1 MASITGLNDDIISS
15 AALKAFVD
23 SLHPLNAFS
32 VNYNAEAARKGE
44 TVSIPLISSITATTF
59 DNTYEGADGDVT
71 LTAREVVINR
81 HFISTVDFTDTQW
94 SRSSA
99 LTPQM
104 LAQIGAEQ
112 GRAVAQRFI
121 SAAWGLITTANFSL
135 PVVSFTRS
143 SFAMAQVR
151 RARLELTKDK
161 VGQNDRS
168 LFLEPDAYDGLLSD
182 STNILANLNFGSEG
196 IREGA
201 VRRLAGFNVFES
213 TLIPDTNVGGTMTLA
228 GFAVH
233 PSAIAV
239 AIRTLEPQA
248 PGEYLEARTVAD
260 PVTGIGLGYRR
271 HYNTAN
277 GTHFLNFEVVGGFT
291 IGVTAGLKILARNSA

>member
-23 SLHPLNAFS
+23 SLHPLSAFS

-44 TVSIPLISSITATTF
+44 VVSIPLISSITASTF
-59 DNTYEGADGDVT
+59 NNTYEGADGDVT
-71 LTAREVVINR
+71 LTAREVTIDK
-81 HFISTVDFTDTQW
+81 HFLSTVDFTDTQW
-94 SRSSA
+94 SKSSA

-112 GRAVAQRFI
+112 GRAVAQAFI
-121 SAAWGLITTANFSL
+121 SSAWGMITTANYGAIATSSTIA
-135 PVVSFTRS
+135 SFGMS
-143 SFAMAQVR
+143 QVR
-151 RARLELTKDK
+151 KSRLELTKADAPM
-161 VGQNDRS
+161 NDRA
-168 LFLEPDAYDGLLSD
+168 LFLDPDFYDALLSD
-182 STNILANLNFGSEG
+182 STNILANLNFGPEG
-196 IREGA
+196 VREANIR
-201 VRRLAGFNVFES
+201 RIAGMDVYES
-213 TLIPDTNVGGTMTLA
+213 TLIPSTSVGSGITLA

-239 AIRTLEPQA
+239 AVRTLAPQA
-248 PGEYLEARTVAD
+248 PSEYLEARTIVD
-260 PVTGIGLGYRR
+260 PVSGIGLGYRR

-291 IGVTAGLKILARNSA
+291 YGITAGLKILGRSA

>member
-44 TVSIPLISSITATTF
+44 VVSIPLISSITASTF
-59 DNTYEGADGDVT
+59 NNTYEGADGDVT
-71 LTAREVVINR
+71 LTAREVTIDK
-81 HFISTVDFTDTQW
+81 HYLSTVDFTDTQW
-94 SRSSA
+94 SKSSA

-104 LAQIGAEQ
+104 LAEIGAEQ
-112 GRAVAQRFI
+112 GRAVAQAFI
-121 SAAWGLITTANFSL
+121 SAAWGMITTGNFGAA
-135 PVVSFTRS
+135 VVSFTS
-143 SFAMAQVR
+143 ASFAMADVR
-151 RARLELTKDK
+151 KARLELTKSK
-161 VGQNDRS
+161 APQNDRA
-168 LFLEPDAYDGLLSD
+168 LFLEPEAYDALLSD
-182 STNILANLNFGSEG
+182 STNILANLNFGPEG
-196 IREGA
+196 VREGV
-201 VRRLAGFNVFES
+201 VRRLAGMNVYES
-213 TLIPDTNVGGTMTLA
+213 TLIPATNVGTSITLA

-239 AIRTLEPQA
+239 AIRTLQPQA
-248 PGEYLEARTVAD
+248 PSEYLEARTVVD
-260 PVTGIGLGYRR
+260 PVSGIGLGYRR

-291 IGVTAGLKILARNSA
+291 YGITAGLKILAKKA

>member
-23 SLHPLNAFS
+23 SLHPLSAFS

-44 TVSIPLISSITATTF
+44 VVSIPLISSITASTF
-59 DNTYEGADGDVT
+59 NNTYEGADGDVT
-71 LTAREVVINR
+71 LTAREVTIDK
-81 HFISTVDFTDTQW
+81 HFLSTVDFTDTQW
-94 SRSSA
+94 SKSSA

-112 GRAVAQRFI
+112 GRAVAQAFI
-121 SAAWGLITTANFSL
+121 SSAWGMITTANYGAIATSSTIA
-135 PVVSFTRS
+135 SFGMS
-143 SFAMAQVR
+143 QVR
-151 RARLELTKDK
+151 KARLELTKADAPM
-161 VGQNDRS
+161 NDRA
-168 LFLEPDAYDGLLSD
+168 LFLDPDFYDALLSD
-182 STNILANLNFGSEG
+182 STNILANLNFGPEG
-196 IREGA
+196 VREANIR
-201 VRRLAGFNVFES
+201 RIAGMDVYES
-213 TLIPDTNVGGTMTLA
+213 TLIPATSVGSGITLA

-239 AIRTLEPQA
+239 AVRTLAPQA
-248 PGEYLEARTVAD
+248 PSEYLEARTIVD
-260 PVTGIGLGYRR
+260 PVSGIGLGYRR

-291 IGVTAGLKILARNSA
+291 YGITAGLKILGRSA

>member
-44 TVSIPLISSITATTF
+44 VVSIPLISSITASTF
-59 DNTYEGADGDVT
+59 NNTYEGADGDVT
-71 LTAREVVINR
+71 LTAREVTIDK
-81 HFISTVDFTDTQW
+81 HYLSTVDFTDTQW
-94 SRSSA
+94 SKSSA

-104 LAQIGAEQ
+104 LAEIGAEQ
-112 GRAVAQRFI
+112 GRAVAQAFI
-121 SAAWGLITTANFSL
+121 SAAWGMITTGNFGTA
-135 PVVSFTRS
+135 VASFTS
-143 SFAMAQVR
+143 ASFSMADVR
-151 RARLELTKDK
+151 KARLELTKAK
-161 VGQNDRS
+161 APQNDRA
-168 LFLEPDAYDGLLSD
+168 LFLEPEAYDALLSD
-182 STNILANLNFGSEG
+182 STNILANLHFGPEG
-196 IREGA
+196 VREGV
-201 VRRLAGFNVFES
+201 VRRLAGMNVYES
-213 TLIPDTNVGGTMTLA
+213 TLIPATNVGTSITLA

-239 AIRTLEPQA
+239 AIRTLQPQA
-248 PGEYLEARTVAD
+248 PSEYLEARTVVD
-260 PVTGIGLGYRR
+260 PVSGIGLGYRR

-291 IGVTAGLKILARNSA
+291 YGITAGLKILAKKA

>member
-23 SLHPLNAFS
+23 SLHPLSAFS

-44 TVSIPLISSITATTF
+44 VVSIPLISSITATTF
-59 DNTYEGADGDVT
+59 ANTYEGADGDVT
-71 LTAREVVINR
+71 LTAREVTIDK
-81 HFISTVDFTDTQW
+81 HFLSTVDFTDTQW
-94 SRSSA
+94 SKSSA

-112 GRAVAQRFI
+112 GRAVAQAFI
-121 SAAWGLITTANFSL
+121 SGAWAMITTANYGAIATSSTIA
-135 PVVSFTRS
+135 SFGLN
-143 SFAMAQVR
+143 QVR
-151 RARLELTKDK
+151 KARLELTKAK
-161 VGQNDRS
+161 APTNDRS
-168 LFLEPDAYDGLLSD
+168 LFLDPDFYDGLLSD
-182 STNILANLNFGSEG
+182 SNNILSNLNFGPEG
-196 IREGA
+196 IREA
-201 VRRLAGFNVFES
+201 NIRRIAGMDVYES
-213 TLIPDTNVGGTMTLA
+213 TLIPATSVGSGITLA

-239 AIRTLEPQA
+239 AVRTLAPQA
-248 PGEYLEARTVAD
+248 PSEYLEARTIVD
-260 PVTGIGLGYRR
+260 PVSGIGLGYRR

-291 IGVTAGLKILARNSA
+291 YGITSGLKILGRSA

>member
-15 AALKAFVD
+15 SALKAFVD

-44 TVSIPLISSITATTF
+44 VVSIPLISSITASTF
-59 DNTYEGADGDVT
+59 NNTYEGADGDVT
-71 LTAREVVINR
+71 LTAREVTIDK
-81 HFISTVDFTDTQW
+81 HFLSTVDFTDTQW
-94 SRSSA
+94 SKSSA

-104 LAQIGAEQ
+104 LADIGAEQ
-112 GRAVAQRFI
+112 GRAVAQAFI
-121 SAAWGLITTANFSL
+121 SSAWGLITTANFGAA
-135 PVVSFTRS
+135 VVSFTS
-143 SFAMAQVR
+143 ASFGMADVR
-151 RARLELTKDK
+151 KARLELTKSK
-161 VGQNDRS
+161 APQNDRA
-168 LFLEPDAYDGLLSD
+168 LFIEPDAYDALLSD

-196 IREGA
+196 VREGV
-201 VRRLAGFNVFES
+201 VRRLAGMNVYES
-213 TLIPDTNVGGTMTLA
+213 TLIPATNVGTSITLA

-239 AIRTLEPQA
+239 AIRTLQPQA
-248 PGEYLEARTVAD
+248 PSEYLEARTVVD
-260 PVTGIGLGYRR
+260 PVSGIGLGYRR

-291 IGVTAGLKILARNSA
+291 YGITAGLKILAKKA

>member
-44 TVSIPLISSITATTF
+44 VVSIPLISSITASTF
-59 DNTYEGADGDVT
+59 NNTYEGADGDVT
-71 LTAREVVINR
+71 LTAREVTIDK
-81 HFISTVDFTDTQW
+81 HYLSTVDFTDTQW
-94 SRSSA
+94 SKSSA

-104 LAQIGAEQ
+104 LADIGAEQ
-112 GRAVAQRFI
+112 GRAVAQAFI
-121 SAAWGLITTANFSL
+121 GAAWGLITTGNFGAA
-135 PVVSFTRS
+135 VASFTS
-143 SFAMAQVR
+143 ASFSMADVR
-151 RARLELTKDK
+151 KARLELTKAK
-161 VGQNDRS
+161 APQNDRA
-168 LFLEPDAYDGLLSD
+168 LFLEPEAYDALLSD
-182 STNILANLNFGSEG
+182 STNILANLNFGPEG
-196 IREGA
+196 VREGV
-201 VRRLAGFNVFES
+201 VRRLAGMNVYES
-213 TLIPDTNVGGTMTLA
+213 TLIPATGVGASITLA

-239 AIRTLEPQA
+239 AIRTLQPQA
-248 PGEYLEARTVAD
+248 PSEYLEARTIVD
-260 PVTGIGLGYRR
+260 PVSGIGLGYRR

-291 IGVTAGLKILARNSA
+291 YGITAGLKILAKKG

>member
-44 TVSIPLISSITATTF
+44 VVSIPLISSITASTF
-59 DNTYEGADGDVT
+59 NNTYEGADGDVT
-71 LTAREVVINR
+71 LTAREVTIDK
-81 HFISTVDFTDTQW
+81 HYLSTVDFTDTQW
-94 SRSSA
+94 SKSSA

-104 LAQIGAEQ
+104 LAEIGAEQ
-112 GRAVAQRFI
+112 GRAVAQAFI
-121 SAAWGLITTANFSL
+121 SAAWGMITTGNFGAA
-135 PVVSFTRS
+135 VASFTS
-143 SFAMAQVR
+143 ASFSMADVR
-151 RARLELTKDK
+151 KARLELTKAK
-161 VGQNDRS
+161 APQNDRA
-168 LFLEPDAYDGLLSD
+168 LFLEPEAYDALLSD

-196 IREGA
+196 VREGV
-201 VRRLAGFNVFES
+201 VRRLAGMNVYES
-213 TLIPDTNVGGTMTLA
+213 TLIPATNVGTSITLA

-239 AIRTLEPQA
+239 AIRTLQPQA
-248 PGEYLEARTVAD
+248 PSEYLEARTVVD
-260 PVTGIGLGYRR
+260 PVSGIGLGYRR
-271 HYNTAN
+271 HYNTAS

-291 IGVTAGLKILARNSA
+291 YGITAGLKILAKKA

>member
-44 TVSIPLISSITATTF
+44 VVSIPLISSITASTF
-59 DNTYEGADGDVT
+59 NNTYEGADGDVT
-71 LTAREVVINR
+71 LTAREVTIDK
-81 HFISTVDFTDTQW
+81 HFLSTVDFTDTQW
-94 SRSSA
+94 SKSSA

-104 LAQIGAEQ
+104 LADIGAEQ
-112 GRAVAQRFI
+112 GRAVAQAFI
-121 SAAWGLITTANFSL
+121 SSAWGLITTANFGAA
-135 PVVSFTRS
+135 VVSFTS
-143 SFAMAQVR
+143 ASFAMADVR
-151 RARLELTKDK
+151 KARLELTKSK
-161 VGQNDRS
+161 APQNDRA
-168 LFLEPDAYDGLLSD
+168 LFIEPDAYDALLSD

-196 IREGA
+196 VREGV
-201 VRRLAGFNVFES
+201 VRRLAGMNVYES
-213 TLIPDTNVGGTMTLA
+213 TLIPATNVGASITLA

-239 AIRTLEPQA
+239 AIRTLQPQA
-248 PGEYLEARTVAD
+248 PSEYLEARTVVD
-260 PVTGIGLGYRR
+260 PVSGIGLGYRR

-291 IGVTAGLKILARNSA
+291 YGITAGLKILAKKA

>member
-23 SLHPLNAFS
+23 SLHPLSAFS

-44 TVSIPLISSITATTF
+44 VVSIPLISSITASTF
-59 DNTYEGADGDVT
+59 NNTYEGADGDVT
-71 LTAREVVINR
+71 LTAREVTLDK
-81 HFISTVDFTDTQW
+81 HFVSTVDFTDTQF

-112 GRAVAQRFI
+112 GRAVAQAFI
-121 SAAWGLITTANFSL
+121 SGAWAMITTANFGAI
-135 PVVSFTRS
+135 VASFNS
-143 SFAMAQVR
+143 ASFNMLNVR
-151 RARLELTKDK
+151 RARLELTKSK
-161 VGQNDRS
+161 APVNDRA
-168 LFLEPDAYDGLLSD
+168 LFLDPDCYDSLLSD
-182 STNILANLNFGSEG
+182 STNILANLNFGPEG
-196 IREGA
+196 IREGNI
-201 VRRLAGFNVFES
+201 RRIAGMDVYES
-213 TLIPDTNVGGTMTLA
+213 TLIPSTNVGSGLTLA

-239 AIRTLEPQA
+239 AVRTLAPQA
-248 PGEYLEARTVAD
+248 PSEYLEARTIVD
-260 PVTGIGLGYRR
+260 PVSGIGLGYRR

-277 GTHFLNFEVVGGFT
+277 GTHFLNFEVVGGYTFGIT
-291 IGVTAGLKILARNSA
+291 QGLKILARSA

>member
-44 TVSIPLISSITATTF
+44 VVSIPLISSITASTF
-59 DNTYEGADGDVT
+59 NNTYEGADGDVT
-71 LTAREVVINR
+71 LTAREVTIDK
-81 HFISTVDFTDTQW
+81 HYLSTVDFTDTQW
-94 SRSSA
+94 SKSSA

-104 LAQIGAEQ
+104 LADIGAEQ
-112 GRAVAQRFI
+112 GRAVAQAFI
-121 SAAWGLITTANFSL
+121 GAAWGLITTANFGA
-135 PVVSFTRS
+135 VVASFTS
-143 SFAMAQVR
+143 ASFSMADVR
-151 RARLELTKDK
+151 KARLELTKSK
-161 VGQNDRS
+161 APQNDRA
-168 LFLEPDAYDGLLSD
+168 LFLEPEAYDALLSD

-196 IREGA
+196 VREGV
-201 VRRLAGFNVFES
+201 VRRLAGMNVYES
-213 TLIPDTNVGGTMTLA
+213 TLIPATNVGTSITLA

-239 AIRTLEPQA
+239 AIRTLQPQA
-248 PGEYLEARTVAD
+248 PSEYLEARTVVD
-260 PVTGIGLGYRR
+260 PVSGIGLGYRR

-291 IGVTAGLKILARNSA
+291 YGITAGLKILAKKA

>member
-44 TVSIPLISSITATTF
+44 VVSIPLISSITASTF
-59 DNTYEGADGDVT
+59 NNTYEGADGDVT
-71 LTAREVVINR
+71 LTAREVTIDK
-81 HFISTVDFTDTQW
+81 HYLSTVDFTDTQW
-94 SRSSA
+94 SKSSA

-104 LAQIGAEQ
+104 LADIGAEQ
-112 GRAVAQRFI
+112 GRAVAQAFI
-121 SAAWGLITTANFSL
+121 SAAWGLITTANFSA
-135 PVVSFTRS
+135 PVASFTS
-143 SFAMAQVR
+143 ASFSMADVR
-151 RARLELTKDK
+151 KARLELTKSK
-161 VGQNDRS
+161 APQNDRA
-168 LFLEPDAYDGLLSD
+168 LFLEPEAYDALLSD

-196 IREGA
+196 VREGV
-201 VRRLAGFNVFES
+201 VRRLAGMNVYES
-213 TLIPDTNVGGTMTLA
+213 TLIPATNVGTSITLA

-239 AIRTLEPQA
+239 AIRTLQPQA
-248 PGEYLEARTVAD
+248 PSEYLEARTVVD
-260 PVTGIGLGYRR
+260 PVSGIGLGYRR

-291 IGVTAGLKILARNSA
+291 YGITAGLKILAKKA

>member
-44 TVSIPLISSITATTF
+44 VVSIPLISSITASTF
-59 DNTYEGADGDVT
+59 NNTYEGADGDVT
-71 LTAREVVINR
+71 LTAREVTIDK
-81 HFISTVDFTDTQW
+81 HYLSTVDFTDTQW
-94 SRSSA
+94 SKSSA

-104 LAQIGAEQ
+104 LADIGAEQ
-112 GRAVAQRFI
+112 GRAVAQAFI
-121 SAAWGLITTANFSL
+121 SAAWGMITTGNFGTA
-135 PVVSFTRS
+135 VVSFTS
-143 SFAMAQVR
+143 ASFAMADVR
-151 RARLELTKDK
+151 KARLELTKAK
-161 VGQNDRS
+161 APQNDRA
-168 LFLEPDAYDGLLSD
+168 LFLEPEAYDALLSD
-182 STNILANLNFGSEG
+182 STNILANLNFGPEG
-196 IREGA
+196 VREGV
-201 VRRLAGFNVFES
+201 VRRLAGMNVYES
-213 TLIPDTNVGGTMTLA
+213 TLIPATSVGASITLA

-239 AIRTLEPQA
+239 AIRTLQPQA
-248 PGEYLEARTVAD
+248 PSEYLEARTVVD
-260 PVTGIGLGYRR
+260 PVSGIGLGYRR

-291 IGVTAGLKILARNSA
+291 YGITAGLKILAKKA

>member
-15 AALKAFVD
+15 SALKAFVD

-44 TVSIPLISSITATTF
+44 VVSIPLISSITASTF
-59 DNTYEGADGDVT
+59 NNTYEGADGDVT
-71 LTAREVVINR
+71 LTAREVTIDK
-81 HFISTVDFTDTQW
+81 HFLSTVDFTDTQW
-94 SRSSA
+94 SKSSA

-104 LAQIGAEQ
+104 LADIGAEQ
-112 GRAVAQRFI
+112 GRAVAQAFI
-121 SAAWGLITTANFSL
+121 SSAWGLITTANFGAA
-135 PVVSFTRS
+135 VVSFTS
-143 SFAMAQVR
+143 ASFGMADVR
-151 RARLELTKDK
+151 KARLELTKSK
-161 VGQNDRS
+161 APQNDRA
-168 LFLEPDAYDGLLSD
+168 LFIEPDAYDALLSD

-196 IREGA
+196 IREGV
-201 VRRLAGFNVFES
+201 VRRLAGMNVYES
-213 TLIPDTNVGGTMTLA
+213 TLIPATNVGTSITLA

-239 AIRTLEPQA
+239 AIRTLQPQA
-248 PGEYLEARTVAD
+248 PSEYLEARTVVD
-260 PVTGIGLGYRR
+260 PVSGIGLGYRR

-291 IGVTAGLKILARNSA
+291 YGITAGLKILAKKA

>member
-44 TVSIPLISSITATTF
+44 VVSIPLISSITASTF
-59 DNTYEGADGDVT
+59 NNTYEGADGDVT
-71 LTAREVVINR
+71 LTAREVTIDK
-81 HFISTVDFTDTQW
+81 HYLSTVDFTDTQW
-94 SRSSA
+94 SKSSA

-104 LAQIGAEQ
+104 LADIGAEQ
-112 GRAVAQRFI
+112 GRAVAQAFI
-121 SAAWGLITTANFSL
+121 SAAWGLITTANFGAA
-135 PVVSFTRS
+135 VASFTS
-143 SFAMAQVR
+143 ASFAMADVR
-151 RARLELTKDK
+151 KARLELTKSK
-161 VGQNDRS
+161 APQNDRA
-168 LFLEPDAYDGLLSD
+168 LFLEPEAYDALLSD

-196 IREGA
+196 VREGV
-201 VRRLAGFNVFES
+201 VRRLAGMNVYES
-213 TLIPDTNVGGTMTLA
+213 TLIPATNVGTSITLA

-239 AIRTLEPQA
+239 AIRTLQPQA
-248 PGEYLEARTVAD
+248 PSEYLEARTVVD
-260 PVTGIGLGYRR
+260 PVSGIGLGYRR

-291 IGVTAGLKILARNSA
+291 YGLTQGLKILAKKA